1 MEKAILRGNV
11 VVEPLV
17 AGWHAWSHLVSPAC
31 AALNF
36 VHHIKLMQSFL
47 EAPELHAMANKD
59 PKLKGGPF
67 IDLPESSLDE
77 VKSII
82 ARTLSQQAHQLQIA
96 EDIRE
101 IYNLL
106 MREADGFSLEQ
117 LYDKIPVS
125 MRGYVELSYNLL
137 GMPNLKLHEALLY
150 KSSVYNENLQS
161 SIVYALQE
169 DEERKFVFSTPR
181 LNQKNCLEIKRP
193 FKDKIYDKLAELRY
207 NYRVK
212 DEIISNLGFNED
224 EIKTFNTFLTTKTN
238 QITKMGPPTKST
250 KSGWRYFG
258 HACVLVTSDEGH
270 TVLVDPLIPYDTND
284 VTERFSF
291 AELPEY
297 IDVVILTHNHTD
309 HVLLETLL
317 TLRHKIGKVIVPSNN
332 GSLADPSLKLM
343 LEAIGFSAV
352 LEMKE
357 LESYTR
363 GDIELT
369 ALPFFG
375 EHGDLDIS
383 SKAAWLV
390 SAGKRNM
397 LFAADSNNIEPK
409 LYDILA
415 QHYGD
420 IDTIFIGMEC
430 VGAPMSWVY
439 GPLLAKNLERKNDQ
453 SRRLNGSDS
462 ESAIKLI
469 DSLGCKN
476 VYVYAMGME
485 PWLEFIAPGTHSTKT
500 DSIQILEAKKFVS
513 LCKERSL
520 NAELL
525 FGRDDSMMARISN
538 Q

>member
-161 SIVYALQE
+161 SIVYLLQE

-181 LNQKNCLEIKRP
+181 LYQKNCLEIKRP

-207 NYRVK
+207 NYL
-212 DEIISNLGFNED
+212 S
-224 EIKTFNTFLTTKTN
+224 
-238 QITKMGPPTKST
+238 
-250 KSGWRYFG
+250 
-258 HACVLVTSDEGH
+258 
-270 TVLVDPLIPYDTND
+270 LIH
-284 VTERFSF
+284 
-291 AELPEY
+291 
-297 IDVVILTHNHTD
+297 I
-309 HVLLETLL
+309 
-317 TLRHKIGKVIVPSNN
+317 
-332 GSLADPSLKLM
+332 
-343 LEAIGFSAV
+343 
-352 LEMKE
+352 
-357 LESYTR
+357 
-363 GDIELT
+363 
-369 ALPFFG
+369 
-375 EHGDLDIS
+375 
-383 SKAAWLV
+383 
-390 SAGKRNM
+390 
-397 LFAADSNNIEPK
+397 
-409 LYDILA
+409 
-415 QHYGD
+415 
-420 IDTIFIGMEC
+420 
-430 VGAPMSWVY
+430 
-439 GPLLAKNLERKNDQ
+439 
-453 SRRLNGSDS
+453 
-462 ESAIKLI
+462 
-469 DSLGCKN
+469 
-476 VYVYAMGME
+476 
-485 PWLEFIAPGTHSTKT
+485 
-500 DSIQILEAKKFVS
+500 
-513 LCKERSL
+513 
-520 NAELL
+520 
-525 FGRDDSMMARISN
+525 
-538 Q
+538 